1 MPNFKLGQILK
12 TESMQ
17 LSNEE
22 EDYNLSLSKFESM
35 LKTNKVLFFDSEEF
49 EEIILHYLDTGKAA
63 LAKKALKLALEQH
76 PKSTGLKLVQV
87 EMLVYDDKLDIAE
100 KLLNELYAI
109 EPNNEEIY
117 IQKANIY
124 SKRDQHEKAVE
135 LLKIALQYT
144 DDYADVY
151 NLIGME
157 YLFMDNLELA
167 KESFIKCLEED
178 IEDQSALYN
187 VVYCFEFLDQNEDAI
202 SYLDNYI
209 EKNPYSEIAW
219 HQKGRLHYGLKDY
232 ENAIRAFDYA
242 TLIDD
247 EFLGAFMEKA
257 KALERLEKY
266 DEAIESYSRTIELD
280 DATSYALL
288 RIGKCHE
295 KLGNKILALKFYNE
309 TVHEDP
315 LLDKGWIAIT
325 DFYLREQN
333 FQKALFYVKKA
344 LEIDNQNRLYW
355 KRYATINKQMN
366 FFEEAE
372 FGYRKAV
379 EFGDTELDTWLF
391 WVDILQFLG
400 EFESAIHTLLQA
412 ADYFPEANEIEY
424 RLAGLYF
431 MIQDNRKAK
440 FHLSNA
446 LRLNFDNY
454 ILIEDLF
461 PVVWT
466 KKMVQNYIEKHKK
479 E

>member
-1 MPNFKLGQILK
+1 
-12 TESMQ
+12 MQ

-22 EDYNLSLSKFESM
+22 EEYNLSLSKFESM

-49 EEIILHYLDTGKAA
+49 EEIILHYLDMGKPA
-63 LAKKALKLALEQH
+63 LAKKALKLALDQH

-87 EMLVYDDKLDIAE
+87 EMLIYDDKLEIAE

-109 EPNNEEIY
+109 EPTNEEIF
-117 IQKANIY
+117 IQKANIC
-124 SKRDQHEKAVE
+124 SKRDQHDKAVE
-135 LLKIALQYT
+135 MLKVALEHT

-167 KESFIKCLEED
+167 KENFIKCLEED
-178 IEDQSALYN
+178 FEDQSALYN
-187 VVYCFEFLDQNEDAI
+187 VVYCFEFLDQNQDAI
-202 SYLDNYI
+202 LYLNKYI
-209 EKNPYSEIAW
+209 DKNPYSEIAW
-219 HQKGRLHYGLKDY
+219 HQLGRLYYGVKEY

-257 KALERLEKY
+257 KALERLKKY
-266 DEAIESYSRTIELD
+266 DLAIESYNRTIELD

-295 KLGNKILALKFYNE
+295 KLGNKVLALKYFNK

-325 DFYLREQN
+325 DFYVRQKN
-333 FQKALFYVKKA
+333 FQKALFFVNKA
-344 LEIDNQNRLYW
+344 LAIDNQNRLYW
-355 KRYATINKQMN
+355 KRFASINKQMN

-379 EFGDTELDTWLF
+379 EFGDYQLDTWLF

-400 EFESAIHTLLQA
+400 EFESAIQTLLQA
-412 ADYFPEANEIEY
+412 SEYFPEENEVEY
-424 RLAGLYF
+424 RLAGLYY
-431 MIQDNRKAK
+431 MLQDTTKAK
-440 FHLSNA
+440 FHLSNG
-446 LRLNFDNY
+446 LRLNFENY
-454 ILIEDLF
+454 VLIEDLF
-461 PVVWT
+461 PVVWS
-466 KKMVQNYIEKHKK
+466 KKVVRNYVEKHKK
-479 E
+479 

>member
-1 MPNFKLGQILK
+1 
-12 TESMQ
+12 MQ
-17 LSNEE
+17 LSDEE
-22 EDYNLSLSKFESM
+22 ENYNLSLSKFESM

-49 EEIILHYLDTGKAA
+49 EEIILHYLDMGKAA
-63 LAKKALKLALEQH
+63 LAKKALKLALDQH

-87 EMLVYDDKLDIAE
+87 EMLIYDDKLDIAE
-100 KLLNELYAI
+100 KLLNELFAI

-144 DDYADVY
+144 NDYADVY

-167 KESFIKCLEED
+167 KENFIKCLEED
-178 IEDQSALYN
+178 FEDQSALYN
-187 VVYCFEFLDQNEDAI
+187 VVYCFEFLDQNLDAI
-202 SYLDNYI
+202 AYLNKYI
-209 EKNPYSEIAW
+209 DKNPYSEIAW
-219 HQKGRLHYGLKDY
+219 HQMGRLYYGLQDY
-232 ENAIRAFDYA
+232 DNAIRAFDYA
-242 TLIDD
+242 TAIDD
-247 EFLGAFMEKA
+247 EFLGAFMERA
-257 KALERLEKY
+257 KAYERLNKY
-266 DEAIESYSRTIELD
+266 EEAIESYQRTIELD

-288 RIGKCHE
+288 RIGKCYE
-295 KLGNKILALKFYNE
+295 KLGNTVLALKFYNE

-325 DFYLREQN
+325 DFYVRQEN
-333 FQKALFYVKKA
+333 YQKALFYVNKA

-355 KRYATINKQMN
+355 KRYATINKQIN

-400 EFESAIHTLLQA
+400 EFDGAIQTLLQA
-412 ADYFPEANEIEY
+412 TEFFPEENEIEY

-431 MIQDNRKAK
+431 MIQDNTKAK

-454 ILIEDLF
+454 ILLEDLF

-466 KKMVQNYIEKHKK
+466 KKMVQNYISKHKK
-479 E
+479 S

>member
-1 MPNFKLGQILK
+1 MHI
-12 TESMQ
+12 SDD
-17 LSNEE
+17 E

-49 EEIILHYLDTGKAA
+49 EEIILHYLDMGKAA

-87 EMLVYDDKLDIAE
+87 EMLVYEDKLEQAE

-109 EPNNEEIY
+109 EPTNEEIY

-124 SKRDQHEKAVE
+124 SKRDNHEKAVE
-135 LLKIALQYT
+135 LLETALKYT
-144 DDYADVY
+144 DDFADVY

-167 KESFIKCLEED
+167 KDNFMKCLEED
-178 IEDQSALYN
+178 TEDQAALYN

-202 SYLDNYI
+202 VYLNKYI
-209 EKNPYSEIAW
+209 DRNPYSEIAW
-219 HQKGRLHYGLKDY
+219 HQIGRLNYGLKRY
-232 ENAIRAFDYA
+232 EEALRAFEFA

-257 KALERLEKY
+257 KALERLKKY
-266 DEAIESYSRTIELD
+266 EEAIESYTRTIELD

-288 RIGKCHE
+288 RMGKCYE
-295 KLGNKILALKFYNE
+295 KLGKKVLALKYFNK

-325 DFYLREQN
+325 DFYVRQKN
-333 FQKALFYVKKA
+333 YRKALFFVNKA
-344 LEIDNQNRLYW
+344 LSIDNQNRLYW
-355 KRYATINKQMN
+355 KRYAAINKELN
-366 FFEEAE
+366 LFEEAE

-379 EFGDTELDTWLF
+379 EFGDYQLDTWLY

-400 EFESAIHTLLQA
+400 EFESAIQTLLQA
-412 ADYFPEANEIEY
+412 SEYFPEEFEVEY

-431 MIQDNRKAK
+431 MIHDDKKAK
-440 FHLSNA
+440 FHLSNG
-446 LRLNFDNY
+446 LRLSFKNRT
-454 ILIEDLF
+454 LLEELF
-461 PVVWT
+461 PVVWAR
-466 KKMVQNYIEKHKK
+466 KMVQNAINKASK
-479 E
+479 

>member
-1 MPNFKLGQILK
+1 
-12 TESMQ
+12 MQ

-49 EEIILHYLDTGKAA
+49 EEIILHYLDMGKAT

-87 EMLVYDDKLDIAE
+87 EMLVYDDKLEIAE

-124 SKRDQHEKAVE
+124 SKRDNHEKAVE
-135 LLKIALQYT
+135 LLKIALKYT

-167 KESFIKCLEED
+167 KENFIKCMEED
-178 IEDQSALYN
+178 TEDQAALYN
-187 VVYCFEFLDQNEDAI
+187 VVYCFEFLDQNEEAI
-202 SYLDNYI
+202 TFLDQYI
-209 EKNPYSEIAW
+209 DKNPYSEIAW
-219 HQKGRLHYGLKDY
+219 HQSGRLNYGLKKY
-232 ENAIRAFDYA
+232 EQALRAFDYA

-247 EFLGAFMEKA
+247 QFLGAFMEKA
-257 KALERLEKY
+257 KSLERLKRYE
-266 DEAIESYSRTIELD
+266 EAIEAYNQTIELD
-280 DATSYALL
+280 DPTSYALL
-288 RIGKCHE
+288 RIGKCYE
-295 KLGNKILALKFYNE
+295 KLGNKALALKYFNK

-325 DFYLREQN
+325 DFYVRQKN
-333 FQKALFYVKKA
+333 FQKALFFVNKA
-344 LEIDNQNRLYW
+344 LNIDNQNRFYW
-355 KRYATINKQMN
+355 KRFANINKEMN

-379 EFGDTELDTWLF
+379 EFGDTSLDTWLF

-400 EFESAIHTLLQA
+400 EFDSAIQTLLQA
-412 ADYFPEANEIEY
+412 TEFYPEEYEIEY

-431 MIQDNRKAK
+431 MLHDDKKGK
-440 FHLSNA
+440 FHISNG
-446 LRLNFDNY
+446 LRLNFKNHT
-454 ILIEDLF
+454 ILEELF

-466 KKMVQNYIEKHKK
+466 RKMVQNAINKYKINFQ
-479 E
+479 

>member
-1 MPNFKLGQILK
+1 MHIND
-12 TESMQ
+12 
-17 LSNEE
+17 E

-35 LKTNKVLFFDSEEF
+35 LKTNKVFFFDSEEF
-49 EEIILHYLDTGKAA
+49 EEIILHYLDMGKAA

-87 EMLVYDDKLDIAE
+87 EMLVYEDKLELAE

-109 EPNNEEIY
+109 EPTNEEIY

-124 SKRDQHEKAVE
+124 SKRDNHEKAVE
-135 LLKIALQYT
+135 LLQTALKYT
-144 DDYADVY
+144 DDFADVY

-167 KESFIKCLEED
+167 KTNFIKCLEED
-178 IEDQSALYN
+178 TEDQAALYN

-202 SYLDNYI
+202 AYLTKYI
-209 EKNPYSEIAW
+209 DKNPYSEIAW
-219 HQKGRLHYGLKDY
+219 HQIGRLNYGLKRY
-232 ENAIRAFDYA
+232 EDALRAFEFA

-257 KALERLEKY
+257 KALERLKKY
-266 DEAIESYSRTIELD
+266 EEAIESYTRTIELD
-280 DATSYALL
+280 DATPYALL
-288 RIGKCHE
+288 RMGKCYE
-295 KLGNKILALKFYNE
+295 KIGNKVLALKYFNK

-325 DFYLREQN
+325 DFYVRQKKY
-333 FQKALFYVKKA
+333 QKALFYLNKA
-344 LEIDNQNRLYW
+344 LSIDNQNRLYW
-355 KRYATINKQMN
+355 KRFATINKELN
-366 FFEEAE
+366 LFEEAE

-379 EFGDTELDTWLF
+379 EFGDYQLDTWLF

-400 EFESAIHTLLQA
+400 EFESAIQTLLQA
-412 ADYFPEANEIEY
+412 SEHFPEEYEVEY

-431 MIQDNRKAK
+431 MIHDDKKAK
-440 FHLSNA
+440 FHLSYG
-446 LRLNFDNY
+446 LRLSFKDRT
-454 ILIEDLF
+454 LLEELF

-466 KKMVQNYIEKHKK
+466 RKMVQNAINKVSK
-479 E
+479 

>member
-1 MPNFKLGQILK
+1 
-12 TESMQ
+12 MQ

-49 EEIILHYLDTGKAA
+49 EEIILHYLDMGKAA

-87 EMLVYDDKLDIAE
+87 EMLVYDDKLEFAE

-109 EPNNEEIY
+109 EPTNEEVY
-117 IQKANIY
+117 IQKANIC

-135 LLKIALQYT
+135 LLKIALKYT
-144 DDYADVY
+144 DDNADVY

-157 YLFMDNLELA
+157 YLFMDNLEMA

-178 IEDQSALYN
+178 LDDQSALYN
-187 VVYCFEFLDQNEDAI
+187 VVYCFEFLDQNQDAI
-202 SYLDNYI
+202 SYLQKYI
-209 EKNPYSEIAW
+209 DKNPYSEIAW
-219 HQKGRLHYGLKDY
+219 HQLGRLHYSVKEY

-257 KALERLEKY
+257 KAYERLKKY
-266 DEAIESYSRTIELD
+266 SEAIESYNRTIELD

-288 RIGKCHE
+288 RMGKCYE
-295 KLGNKILALKFYNE
+295 KLGDKALALKYFNQ

-325 DFYLREQN
+325 DFYVRQKN
-333 FQKALFYVKKA
+333 YQKALFFVNKA
-344 LEIDNQNRLYW
+344 LAIDNQNRLYW
-355 KRYATINKQMN
+355 KRYASINKQMN
-366 FFEEAE
+366 FYEEAE

-379 EFGDTELDTWLF
+379 EFGETGLETWLF

-400 EFESAIHTLLQA
+400 EFESAIQTLLQA
-412 ADYFPEANEIEY
+412 SEYFPEENEIEY

-431 MIQDNRKAK
+431 TLTDSTKAK

-454 ILIEDLF
+454 ILLEDLF
-461 PVVWT
+461 PVVWI
-466 KKMVQNYIEKHKK
+466 KKTVQNYIAKHKK
-479 E
+479 Q

>member
-1 MPNFKLGQILK
+1 
-12 TESMQ
+12 MQ

-22 EDYNLSLSKFESM
+22 EDYNLSLKKFESM

-49 EEIILHYLDTGKAA
+49 EEIILHYLDMGKAA
-63 LAKKALKLALEQH
+63 LAKKALKLALDQH

-87 EMLVYDDKLDIAE
+87 EMLVYDEKLDIAE

-109 EPNNEEIY
+109 EPTNEEIF

-124 SKRDQHEKAVE
+124 SKRDQHDKAVE
-135 LLKIALQYT
+135 LLNTALEYT

-157 YLFMDNLELA
+157 YLFMDNLEMA
-167 KESFIKCLEED
+167 KQSFIKCLEED
-178 IEDQSALYN
+178 LDDQSALYN
-187 VVYCFEFLDQNEDAI
+187 VVYCFEFLDQNLEAI
-202 SYLDNYI
+202 AYLNKYI
-209 EKNPYSEIAW
+209 NKNPYSEIAW
-219 HQKGRLHYGLKDY
+219 HQVGRLYYGVKDY

-257 KALERLEKY
+257 KAFERLNKY
-266 DEAIESYSRTIELD
+266 EEAIESYSRTIELD

-295 KLGNKILALKFYNE
+295 KLGNKVLALKFFNQ

-325 DFYLREQN
+325 DFYVRQKN
-333 FQKALFYVKKA
+333 YQKALFYVNKA
-344 LEIDNQNRLYW
+344 LAIDNQNRLYW
-355 KRYATINKQMN
+355 KRYATINKKMDL
-366 FFEEAE
+366 FEEAE
-372 FGYRKAV
+372 FGFRKSV
-379 EFGDTELDTWLF
+379 EFGDHELDTWLF
-391 WVDILQFLG
+391 WVDMLQFLG
-400 EFESAIHTLLQA
+400 EFESAIQTLLQA
-412 ADYFPEANEIEY
+412 CEYYPEENEIEY

-431 MIQDNRKAK
+431 MIKDNTKAK

-454 ILIEDLF
+454 IILEDLF

-466 KKMVQNYIEKHKK
+466 KKMVQNYIAKHKK
-479 E
+479 

>member
-1 MPNFKLGQILK
+1 
-12 TESMQ
+12 MQ

-49 EEIILHYLDTGKAA
+49 EEIILHYIDTGKTS

-87 EMLVYDDKLDIAE
+87 EMLVYEDKLDLAE
-100 KLLNELYAI
+100 KMLNELYAI

-117 IQKANIY
+117 IQKANIC
-124 SKRDQHEKAVE
+124 SKRDQHGKAVE

-157 YLFMDNLELA
+157 YLFMDNLEMA
-167 KESFIKCLEED
+167 KDSFIKCLEED
-178 IEDQSALYN
+178 LEDQSALYN
-187 VVYCFEFLDQNEDAI
+187 VVYCFEFLDQNKEAI
-202 SYLDNYI
+202 TYLNQYI

-219 HQKGRLHYGLKDY
+219 HQVGRLHYGLKEY
-232 ENAIRAFDYA
+232 EEAIRAFNYA

-247 EFLGAFMEKA
+247 EFMGAFMEKA
-257 KALERLEKY
+257 KALERLKRY
-266 DEAIESYSRTIELD
+266 SEAIESYERTIELD

-295 KLGNKILALKFYNE
+295 RLGNTALAIKYYNQ

-325 DFYLREQN
+325 DFYVREKN
-333 FQKALFYVKKA
+333 YQKALFYVNKA
-344 LEIDNQNRLYW
+344 LAIDNQNQLYW

-379 EFGDTELDTWLF
+379 EFGDYQLDTWLF

-400 EFESAIHTLLQA
+400 EFDSAIQTLLQA
-412 ADYFPEANEIEY
+412 TEYFPEENEIEY

-431 MIQDNRKAK
+431 MVQDSTKAK
-440 FHLSNA
+440 FHLSNG

-454 ILIEDLF
+454 ILLEDLF
-461 PVVWT
+461 PMIWEEKT
-466 KKMVQNYIEKHKK
+466 VQNYIAKHKK
-479 E
+479 